1 MRMAAGVAA
10 LAFVTAAGGHSGERP
25 CGTAMEP
32 PARWAHVVWIWMEN
46 ESYDEIVGNPSAR
59 YLNQLAAKCGL
70 ATNYFA
76 ITHPSLPNY
85 LAATSGSDWGIAD
98 DNPPTAH
105 ALAHPSVFSQIA
117 AAGMTWRSYDESMPA
132 RCALSSS
139 GQYAVKH
146 NPAAYYTGIRRACTR
161 WDVPLSDL
169 RLDSLPSFAFVT
181 PNVCDDMH
189 DCSVSTGDAWLK
201 RWVTRILASSAY
213 ASGTTALFVTF
224 DEGSGSSNR
233 VATIVVSPTTPP
245 GTRARARFD
254 HYSLLKTTEQLL
266 GISTYLAHA
275 DDRSTRSMRPAF
287 HL

>member
-1 MRMAAGVAA
+1 MATSVAA
-10 LAFVTAAGGHSGERP
+10 LALVTVAGGRSGEQP
-25 CGTAMEP
+25 CGTAVRP

-46 ESYDEIVGNPSAR
+46 ESYDAIVGNPSAR

-70 ATNYFA
+70 ATNYSA

-98 DNPPTAH
+98 DNPPAAH
-105 ALAHPSVFSQIA
+105 PLAHPSIFSQVA
-117 AAGMTWRSYDESMPA
+117 AERMTWRSYDESMPA
-132 RCALSSS
+132 HCALSSS

-146 NPAAYYTGIRRACTR
+146 NPAAYYAGIRRACSR

-169 RLDSLPSFAFVT
+169 RLDRLPSFVFVT

-189 DCSVSTGDAWLK
+189 NCSVSIGDAWLK
-201 RWVTRILASSAY
+201 RWVTRILASSVY
-213 ASGTTALFVTF
+213 GSGTTALFVTF

-245 GTRARARFD
+245 GARARARFD
-254 HYSLLKTTEQLL
+254 HYSLLKTTEQML
-266 GISTYLAHA
+266 GISTYLGHA
-275 DDRSTRSMRPAF
+275 NDRSTRSMRPAF